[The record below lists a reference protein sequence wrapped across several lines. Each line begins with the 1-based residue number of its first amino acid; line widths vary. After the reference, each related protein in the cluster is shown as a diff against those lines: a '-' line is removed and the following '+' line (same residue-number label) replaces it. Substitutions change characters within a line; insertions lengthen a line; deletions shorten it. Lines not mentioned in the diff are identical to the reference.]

1 MNKEIEILAFLNSKH
16 VGKDKAIHSKKLEKK
31 FNICPRTVRT
41 YISNLRKSG
50 VPICSDETGYWIAKD
65 PKEATKTVKR
75 LDNFVGEVN
84 SARTGLAIAAIQM
97 RSITRGTEENIQ
109 ITVKVI

>member
-65 PKEATKTVKR
+65 PKEATRTVKR

-97 RSITRGTEENIQ
+97 RSITRVTEENIQ

>member
-1 MNKEIEILAFLNSKH
+1 MNKEIAILDYLNAKH
-16 VGKDKAIHSKKLEKK
+16 VGKDKAIHSRKLEKK

-50 VPICSDETGYWIAKD
+50 VPICSDDSGYWIAKE

-97 RSITRGTEENIQ
+97 RSITKVTEENIQ
-109 ITVKVI
+109 ITVRVI

>member
-1 MNKEIEILAFLNSKH
+1 MNKEIEILAFLNAKH

-31 FNICPRTVRT
+31 FDICPRTVRT

-50 VPICSDETGYWIAKD
+50 VPICSDETGYWIVKD

-97 RSITRGTEENIQ
+97 RSITRVTEENIQ

>member
-97 RSITRGTEENIQ
+97 RSITRVTEENIQ

>member
-50 VPICSDETGYWIAKD
+50 VPIFSDE
-65 PKEATKTVKR
+65 TKTVKR

-97 RSITRGTEENIQ
+97 RSITRVTEENIQ

>member
-97 RSITRGTEENIQ
+97 RSITRVTEETIQ

>member
-31 FNICPRTVRT
+31 FDICPRTVRT

-97 RSITRGTEENIQ
+97 RSITRVTEENIQ

>member
-97 RSITRGTEENIQ
+97 RSITRITEENIQ

>member
-1 MNKEIEILAFLNSKH
+1 MNKEIEILAFLNSKN

-97 RSITRGTEENIQ
+97 RSITRVTEENIQ

>member
-1 MNKEIEILAFLNSKH
+1 MNKH

-97 RSITRGTEENIQ
+97 RSITRVTEENIQ

>member
-1 MNKEIEILAFLNSKH
+1 MNKEIEILAFLNAKH

-50 VPICSDETGYWIAKD
+50 VPICSDETGYWIAND

-97 RSITRGTEENIQ
+97 RSITRVTEENIQ

>member
-1 MNKEIEILAFLNSKH
+1 MNKEIEILAFLNAKH

-31 FNICPRTVRT
+31 FDICPRTVRT

-65 PKEATKTVKR
+65 PKEAT
-75 LDNFVGEVN
+75 

-97 RSITRGTEENIQ
+97 RSITRVTEENIQ

>member
-31 FNICPRTVRT
+31 FNICHRTVRT

-97 RSITRGTEENIQ
+97 RSITRVTEENIQ

>member
-97 RSITRGTEENIQ
+97 RSITKVTEENIQ

>member
-50 VPICSDETGYWIAKD
+50 VPIFSDETGDWIAKD
-65 PKEATKTVKR
+65 PKEATKTIKR

-97 RSITRGTEENIQ
+97 RSITRVTEENIQ

>member
-1 MNKEIEILAFLNSKH
+1 MNTEIEILAFLNSKH

-97 RSITRGTEENIQ
+97 RSITRVTEENIQ